1 MNNFIVRFSIFF
13 ISLYFIAVLIYAWN
27 GNFFTQEFY
36 RPLLEYCLYILA
48 SEHPKY
54 NCRYAR
60 FLALNLAFTDSLS
73 IIDGYFNLI
82 PDATV
87 YLSIISLS
95 WLITVIV
102 TIILAVRHFKRARQI
117 KKMRSNGTNE

>member
-1 MNNFIVRFSIFF
+1 MDKFIVRFTIFF
-13 ISLYFIAVLIYAWN
+13 VSLYFIAILVLAWN
-27 GNFFTQEFY
+27 GVNISNDSY
-36 RPLLEYCLYILA
+36 LILLDYCLYILA
-48 SEHPKY
+48 SEHQKY

>member
-1 MNNFIVRFSIFF
+1 MDKFIVRFTIFF
-13 ISLYFIAVLIYAWN
+13 VSLYFIAILVLAWN
-27 GNFFTQEFY
+27 GVNISNDSY
-36 RPLLEYCLYILA
+36 LILLDYCLYILA

-82 PDATV
+82 PDATA

-102 TIILAVRHFKRARQI
+102 TIILAVRHFNRARQI

>member
-1 MNNFIVRFSIFF
+1 MDKFIVRFTIFF
-13 ISLYFIAVLIYAWN
+13 VSLYFIAILVLAWN
-27 GNFFTQEFY
+27 GVNISNDSY
-36 RPLLEYCLYILA
+36 LILLDYCLYILA

-117 KKMRSNGTNE
+117 KK

>member
-1 MNNFIVRFSIFF
+1 MNNFIVRFSIFY

>member
-1 MNNFIVRFSIFF
+1 MSKFIVRFTIFYT
-13 ISLYFIAVLIYAWN
+13 SLYFGVVMYMAWN
-27 GNFFTQEFY
+27 GEYFTQDY
-36 RPLLEYCLYILA
+36 YVPLLEYCLYILA

-117 KKMRSNGTNE
+117 KKMKSNGTNE

>member
-1 MNNFIVRFSIFF
+1 MDKFIVRFTIFF
-13 ISLYFIAVLIYAWN
+13 VSLYFIAILVLAWDGVN
-27 GNFFTQEFY
+27 ISNDSY
-36 RPLLEYCLYILA
+36 LILLDYCLYILA

>member
-1 MNNFIVRFSIFF
+1 MDKFIVRFTIFF
-13 ISLYFIAVLIYAWN
+13 VSLYFIAILVLAWN
-27 GNFFTQEFY
+27 GVNISNDSY
-36 RPLLEYCLYILA
+36 LILLDYCLYILA

-117 KKMRSNGTNE
+117 KKIRSNGTNE

>member
-1 MNNFIVRFSIFF
+1 MDKFIVRFTIFF
-13 ISLYFIAVLIYAWN
+13 VSLYFIAILVLAWN
-27 GNFFTQEFY
+27 GVNISNDSY
-36 RPLLEYCLYILA
+36 LILLDYCLYILA

-73 IIDGYFNLI
+73 IIDGYFDLI

-102 TIILAVRHFKRARQI
+102 TIILAVRHFKRDRQI

>member
-1 MNNFIVRFSIFF
+1 MDKFIVRFTIFF
-13 ISLYFIAVLIYAWN
+13 VSLYFIAILVLAWN
-27 GNFFTQEFY
+27 GVNISNDSY
-36 RPLLEYCLYILA
+36 LILLDYCLYILA